1 MFIEVDLGLVLI
13 LGGLG
18 AVILAF
24 YFMFR
29 RTVLAFSEGVEE
41 RR

>member
-1 MFIEVDLGLVLI
+1 MFIEVDLGLLII

-18 AVILAF
+18 GVILAL

-29 RTVLAFSEGVEE
+29 RTVLAFSEGVDE